1 MFAAVSGILLA
12 ATQQQLD
19 ASLLAL
25 LVIQAFG
32 AAVVGAFTSLP
43 LAFIGGIALGVVQAM
58 SGKFVG
64 QHPVLQGLDNNMPF
78 LFLFVGLLVI
88 PRPRLQELGRSVRLR
103 LPIRVAPKVG
113 TRYAGIALCLAVSV
127 MIPFLVG
134 TKLASW
140 NAALAVMPLFLSLG
154 LLLRTSGQI
163 SLCQVG
169 FAAIGATT
177 FCHALSAGLPWGVTV
192 ILAGL
197 VAVPVGAVMAVP
209 AIRLSALYL
218 ALATLGFGI
227 LIAQFAYSKP
237 YMFGQGASLRA
248 ARPHILNLQTDRGY
262 YFLLLAC
269 VVLASGAVALVERAR
284 LGRLLR
290 GMADSPTALST
301 LGTNVN
307 VSRVIVFCISAFLA
321 GVSGALTAG
330 LFPSISTDLF
340 PYFGSLIVM
349 TVLIV
354 AGRRTIASAVL
365 AALIFKLPIAYL
377 SGGRVGE
384 WLQLGFGVAAVG
396 AALLVVPGVRSG
408 LARVAASRE
417 GRLPPRGARSSFT
430 PAPLLL
436 LNAPSP
442 ALHPIGGHGQHAVS
456 TLE

>member
-1 MFAAVSGILLA
+1 MFAAISGILLA

-43 LAFIGGIALGVVQAM
+43 LAFIGGIALGVVQAI

-88 PRPRLQELGRSVRLR
+88 PRSRLQELGRSVRLR
-103 LPIRVAPKVG
+103 LPVRVAPTMRTK
-113 TRYAGIALCLAVSV
+113 YAGIAVCLAVSLV
-127 MIPFLVG
+127 IPFLVG

-177 FCHALSAGLPWGVTV
+177 FCHALSAGLPWGITV

-197 VAVPVGAVMAVP
+197 VAVPVGAVMAIP

-269 VVLASGAVALVERAR
+269 VVLSAAAVALVERAR

-321 GVSGALTAG
+321 GVSGALTAA

-354 AGRRTIASAVL
+354 AGRRTVASAVL

-408 LARVAASRE
+408 LAHAAATRE
-417 GRLPPRGARSSFT
+417 GRLPPRGLQSSLMPARS
-430 PAPLLL
+430 LL
-436 LNAPSP
+436 LNAPDP
-442 ALHPIGGHGQHAVS
+442 ALLPIGGHGQHAVS
-456 TLE
+456 TLD